1 MWYSS
6 CMSHIDDILTQKANL
21 KFVSNAM
28 KQPLLSLKNEK
39 KITKLWS
46 KKKDV
51 KSLHILINSYEKL
64 VISTAIKFK
73 KFGLAFGDLLQE
85 GNVGILKAAYK
96 FDTNINVRFSTYARW
111 WIRSSIQEFVLKN
124 WSIVRIGSTTTQ
136 KILFF
141 QLSRLKN
148 KIQNS
153 FLENNDPQSITYEIA
168 KDMKIKISEV
178 EKFSERIFK
187 KDLLLDHSLNNTE
200 DNRTPIDFLNDT
212 SLNPDEI
219 TINNDISGNR
229 KRVLKK
235 SLEALNNKEKHI
247 ILKRHLNH
255 TPLTLESV
263 GKDLSI
269 SKERVRQL
277 ESRALFK
284 LKRRILKTE
293 SKQDLI

>member
-1 MWYSS
+1 MA
-6 CMSHIDDILTQKANL
+6 HIDDTLTQKANR

-64 VISTAIKFK
+64 VISNAIKFR
-73 KFGLAFGDLLQE
+73 KFGLPFADLLQE

-111 WIRSSIQEFVLKN
+111 WIKSSIQEFVLKN
-124 WSIVRIGSTTTQ
+124 WSIVKIGSTPAQ
-136 KILFF
+136 KFLFF

-153 FLENNDPQSITYEIA
+153 SFENNNLQPITDKIA
-168 KDMKIKISEV
+168 EDMKIKVSEV
-178 EKFSERIFK
+178 EKISERVLK

-200 DNRTPIDFLNDT
+200 DNRTPMDFLNDT

-235 SLEALNNKEKHI
+235 SLEALNDKEKHI

-255 TPLTLESV
+255 TSLTLEAV
-263 GKDLSI
+263 GKSLSI

-277 ESRALFK
+277 ESRAFLK
-284 LKRRILKTE
+284 LKKRILKTE
-293 SKQDLI
+293 NKQDLI